1 MIARALTSHRIAPPA
16 LAEDDIRALLEAIH
30 ERYSYD
36 FRSYALPSLR
46 RRLALMMAQNSIADL
61 SRLRELAVDDAAF
74 FAELVQYLT
83 IPTSDMFRDPEYF
96 LALRQR
102 VIPVL
107 RTYPSLK
114 IWIAGCSTGEEAYS
128 VAILLHEEGLL
139 ARSTIYATDINSAS
153 LAKAER
159 GIFAPARVREF
170 TANYQK
176 AGGKASFADYFTA
189 RYGSAL
195 LDKTLRR
202 NIIFAD
208 HSLATDNVFSE
219 MQFVSCRN
227 VLIYFNR
234 DLQNRA
240 IGLFHDS
247 LSRRGFLGL
256 GVKETLRFS
265 DYHSRF
271 DVFSRNEKI
280 YQLRRED
287 MI

>member
-1 MIARALTSHRIAPPA
+1 MNARVLISDRITPA
-16 LAEDDIRALLEAIH
+16 DLNEEDVRALLEAIH

-46 RRLALMMAQNSIADL
+46 RRLSLMMAQHSIADL
-61 SRLRELAVDDAAF
+61 IHLRELAVADAAF
-74 FAELVQYLT
+74 FAELVRHLT
-83 IPTSDMFRDPEYF
+83 IPTSDMFRDPDYF
-96 LALRQR
+96 LVLRRR
-102 VIPVL
+102 VVPVL

-128 VAILLHEEGLL
+128 FAILLHEEGLL
-139 ARSTIYATDINSAS
+139 ARSTIYATDINPAS

-159 GIFAPARVREF
+159 GIFALARLKEF

-176 AGGKASFADYFTA
+176 AGGIASFADYFTA
-189 RYGSAL
+189 CYGSAL

-202 NIIFAD
+202 NIVFAD

-219 MQFVSCRN
+219 MQLVSCRN

-234 DLQNRA
+234 DLQSRA

-256 GVKETLRFS
+256 GAKETLRFS
-265 DYHSRF
+265 EYHSRF

-280 YQLRRED
+280 YRLRREG